1 MNRSQQGDT
10 ITREADITRGDQSVS
25 TRSARNE
32 QGAIMNIESG
42 QGESVTLAR
51 DSDGGDLYAASDG
64 NVYKRSDDGWS
75 QHDGTDWQ
83 PVEPSESQAER
94 IEQGRSQAQERVQ
107 GADATQGAG
116 ATRESFADSLSR
128 RQAEQGRSGAGS
140 LSSRSESGFDTNRSR
155 ELDRSYN
162 ARSNGYSR
170 FNSRQGSRGRGRR

>member
-25 TRSARNE
+25 TTSARNE

-51 DSDGGDLYAASDG
+51 DADGGDLYAGRDG
-64 NVYKRSDDGWS
+64 NVYRRSDDGWS

-83 PVEPSESQAER
+83 PVEISEEQAQR
-94 IEQGRSQAQERVQ
+94 IEQERSQAQERL
-107 GADATQGAG
+107 QGAG
-116 ATRESFADSLSR
+116 ETRESFADSLSR

-140 LSSRSESGFDTNRSR
+140 LSSASRSGSGFDTSQRR

-162 ARSNGYSR
+162 ARSNGYNR
-170 FNSRQGSRGRGRR
+170 FNSRQGARGGLRR